1 MQATVLLC
9 TMFGDLIAAVALGTV
24 MNSLIYTKKMA
35 EVQVKSCTIV
45 CSEEDA
51 AEGAC
56 NLQLTETRLL
66 RQAAGTA
73 LLSLLALPFCLDK
86 LAS

>member
-1 MQATVLLC
+1 MC

-35 EVQVKSCTIV
+35 EVQVESCTIV

-51 AEGAC
+51 AEGSC
-56 NLQLTETRLL
+56 TLQLTETNLL
-66 RQAAGTA
+66 RQAAGET
-73 LLSLLALPFCLDK
+73 S
-86 LAS
+86 SS